1 MTKCAQPP
9 PLDVSSGSGGL
20 SCVIMTGVVIGIA
33 KVQRQGIRSGS
44 VVAPKRL
51 SSGRS
56 WRLCKSCT
64 MIITEPND
72 YLQRWAVSKRVN
84 SSKADKDDATLI
96 EPVKQAA

>member
-1 MTKCAQPP
+1 
-9 PLDVSSGSGGL
+9 
-20 SCVIMTGVVIGIA
+20 MTGVVIGIA

-64 MIITEPND
+64 MIITEPNEFVAEAHD
-72 YLQRWAVSKRVN
+72 RMPVLWGPI
-84 SSKADKDDATLI
+84 SSTTG
-96 EPVKQAA
+96 